1 MEQQQAISIPTSERP
16 TTTSSAAPARPKRRF
31 WIVILL
37 VAVLLLL
44 GVIHH
49 RRKMK
54 KETAEAA
61 VATASGPVSVT
72 SAQANTGDIGV
83 YLSAIGTVTPV
94 YTDSVT
100 SQVTGVIQ
108 SVQYREGELV
118 HQGDP
123 LIDIDP
129 QPYAAQLGQTKGVL
143 ERDEN
148 ILAQAQMDLERYRQA
163 WSRNGISRQQFEDQE
178 KVVLQDQGT
187 VNYDKSAVQYAQ
199 VQLNYCHIVA
209 PITGRVGIR
218 LVDPGNLVTANA
230 TTALVVI
237 TQLRP
242 ITVIFTLAE
251 DSLSQVL
258 GQMSKGRP
266 LTVEVYDRGQDKLIA
281 LGKLST
287 VDNQIDTTTGT
298 VKLRASF
305 DNSKGQLFPNQ
316 FVNTRLLVTTLH
328 DQVLIPSSAIQH
340 NGDTAFVYLLQGGKA
355 MARTIKPGVSDKGQ
369 TAVQGIQPGDVIA
382 NSSFEKLQNGAA
394 VTISNV
400 ALPTGNSNSNG
411 DVAP

>member
-1 MEQQQAISIPTSERP
+1 MEQQQAISIPASEGP
-16 TTTSSAAPARPKRRF
+16 TTTSSPAPAKPKRRF

-108 SVQYREGELV
+108 SVHYREGQLV
-118 HQGDP
+118 HQGDA

-129 QPYAAQLGQTKGVL
+129 QPYAAQLGEANGVL

-148 ILAQAQMDLERYRQA
+148 LLAQAQMDLERYRQA
-163 WSRNGISRQQFEDQE
+163 WSRNGISRQQLEDQE
-178 KVVLQDQGT
+178 KVVLEDQGT
-187 VNYDKSAVQYAQ
+187 VHYDKSAIQYAQ
-199 VQLNYCHIVA
+199 VQLNYCHIVS

-258 GQMSKGRP
+258 GQMSRQRP

-281 LGKLST
+281 VGKLST

-355 MARTIKPGVSDKGQ
+355 MARTIKPGGSDKGQ
-369 TAVQGIQPGDVIA
+369 TAVQGVQPGDVIA

>member
-1 MEQQQAISIPTSERP
+1 MLFRS
-16 TTTSSAAPARPKRRF
+16 
-31 WIVILL
+31 
-37 VAVLLLL
+37 
-44 GVIHH
+44 
-49 RRKMK
+49 
-54 KETAEAA
+54 
-61 VATASGPVSVT
+61 
-72 SAQANTGDIGV
+72 
-83 YLSAIGTVTPV
+83 PV
-94 YTDSVT
+94 YTDSVA

-108 SVQYREGELV
+108 SVHYREGQLV

-129 QPYAAQLGQTKGVL
+129 QPYAAQLGETKGVL

-148 ILAQAQMDLERYRQA
+148 LLAQAQMDLERYRQA
-163 WSRNGISRQQFEDQE
+163 WGRNGISRQQFEDQE

-230 TTALVVI
+230 TTSLVVI

-305 DNSKGQLFPNQ
+305 DNSKDQLFPNQ

-340 NGDTAFVYLLQGGKA
+340 NGDTAFAYLLQNGKA
-355 MARTIKPGVSDKGQ
+355 VARTIKPGVSDKGQ
-369 TAVQGIQPGDVIA
+369 TAVEGIQPGDVIA
-382 NSSFEKLQNGAA
+382 NSSFEKLQNGTA
-394 VTISNV
+394 VTNSNV
-400 ALPTGNSNSNG
+400 ALPAGNSDSNG
-411 DVAP
+411 EVAP